1 MCNGFMDARDL
12 EEERAVDSTELALA
26 LPLTL
31 GLTKELTTSKL
42 ISFDAW
48 DITPITATISL
59 AVADL
64 ALHVVALRAS

>member
-1 MCNGFMDARDL
+1 MALSVQKVMCNGFMDARDL

-42 ISFDAW
+42 ISFDA
-48 DITPITATISL
+48 
-59 AVADL
+59 
-64 ALHVVALRAS
+64 